1 MSNEEKNVI
10 IEEVLSQVMTNVIS
24 GIFPSDEVSEDDYG
38 LWLCRCAG
46 EVLEDIFMENENM
59 TAEDALS
66 ISMKLSELLGYEPG
80 KGLTKELFPV
90 VDPTQTTGAPV
101 FATNVT
107 VGEKTI

>member
-1 MSNEEKNVI
+1 MSNEEKNAV
-10 IEEVLSQVMTNVIS
+10 IEEVLSQIMTNVIS

-38 LWLCRCAG
+38 LWMCRNAG

-66 ISMKLSELLGYEPG
+66 ISTKLSELLGYKPG
-80 KGLTKELFPV
+80 KGLAKTLFPV

>member
-1 MSNEEKNVI
+1 MSNEEKNAIV
-10 IEEVLSQVMTNVIS
+10 EEVLSQVMTNVIS

-59 TAEDALS
+59 TAEDALC
-66 ISMKLSELLGYEPG
+66 ISMKQSELQCYEPG
-80 KGLTKELFPV
+80 KALTKELFPEG
-90 VDPTQTTGAPV
+90 DPTQTTGAPV

>member
-1 MSNEEKNVI
+1 MSNEEKNAV
-10 IEEVLSQVMTNVIS
+10 IEEVLSQVMANVIS

-59 TAEDALS
+59 TAKDALS
-66 ISMKLSELLGYEPG
+66 ISMKLSELLDYKPG

-90 VDPTQTTGAPV
+90 VDPAQTTGAPV